1 MLAAVDWWVIGAYL
15 SLLTTLGVLLASR
28 QQSGADY
35 FVAGRSAS
43 PLSIALSVLATQ
55 CSTNSILGA
64 PAFVAFV
71 AGGGL
76 VWLQYELAVPLA
88 MIFTMVFIIPVFQRL
103 RLVSVYE
110 YLEHRFDL
118 RTRLLL
124 SGVFQVLR
132 LLAAAV
138 TIYGVSAMIDLI
150 TGLGFFYSVL
160 LFGAFTVL
168 YDVLGGIRAVIWSD
182 VIQMAIL
189 ASVLGYLLWL
199 LSADAGGLSMMLQA
213 LPEDRLAALD
223 FGHHGLGDG
232 HDFAFWPM
240 LIGGFFLYV
249 SYYGCDQ
256 SQVQRQL
263 CASSQADGQIILL
276 LNGLLRFPLVLLYCL
291 LGVGIAVY
299 ASSHPD
305 FVASLPQQNGQ
316 PNYNMALPLLFLLE
330 LPDGVKG
337 IAVVGVL
344 AAAMSSLD
352 SVINSLSAVTME
364 DFVKRCGWVSFD
376 SDHAEIRWSKVLTA
390 VWGTVAIVLAFWVDD
405 IASTVLVAVNK
416 LGSLINGPLLAVFVM
431 GLLTQSVRGRGA
443 RMGFAAGFMSNL
455 LLWLGAP
462 EVSWLWWNVS
472 GFLIAVVI
480 GVLSSRRGAG
490 WVAAPDTVW
499 TQAFFVGQGFER
511 TWALRYIML
520 AGATSGFLLVLAVF
534 GLR

>member
-1 MLAAVDWWVIGAYL
+1 MLAAIDWWVIGAYL
-15 SLLTTLGVLLASR
+15 SFLIVLGLLLASR

-35 FVAGRSAS
+35 FVASRSGPS
-43 PLSIALSVLATQ
+43 MSIALSVLATQ

-64 PAFVAFV
+64 PACVGFVT
-71 AGGGL
+71 GGGL

-103 RLVSVYE
+103 RLISVYE

-118 RTRLLL
+118 QTRLLL

-132 LLAAAV
+132 LLAAAI

-150 TGLGFFYSVL
+150 TGLGFFHSVL

-199 LSADAGGLSMMLQA
+199 LSADAGGMEVMLQA
-213 LPEDRLAALD
+213 LPEDRLVALD
-223 FGHHGLGDG
+223 FEHHGLGDG
-232 HDFAFWPM
+232 QDFAFWPM

-263 CASSQADGQIILL
+263 CASTQKDGQTILL

-291 LGVGIAVY
+291 LGAGIAVY
-299 ASSHPD
+299 ASTHTN
-305 FVASLPQQNGQ
+305 FVDSLPQQNGQ

-337 IAVVGVL
+337 IAIVGVL

-364 DFVKRCGWVSFD
+364 DFVKRCGWVSLETD
-376 SDHAEIRWSKVLTA
+376 KAEIRWSKVLTA
-390 VWGTVAIVLAFWVDD
+390 AWGSLAIVLAFWVDD
-405 IASTVLVAVNK
+405 IATTVLVAVNK

-431 GLLTQSVRGRGA
+431 GLLTRRASGPGA
-443 RMGFAAGFMSNL
+443 RYGFVAGFLVNL
-455 LLWLGAP
+455 ALWLGAP
-462 EVSWLWWNVS
+462 DISWLWWNVI
-472 GFLIAVVI
+472 GFI
-480 GVLSSRRGAG
+480 
-490 WVAAPDTVW
+490 VALLVGLVFAP
-499 TQAFFVGQGFER
+499 AERER
-511 TWALRYIML
+511 TGGVIWSRESLMAAGFDARWRLRYATLFGAALIFTLML
-520 AGATSGFLLVLAVF
+520 SAF
-534 GLR
+534 GVR

>member
-15 SLLTTLGVLLASR
+15 FLLIALGFLLAAR

-35 FVAGRSAS
+35 FVAGRTAS
-43 PLSIALSVLATQ
+43 PISIALSVLATQ

-103 RLVSVYE
+103 RLISVYE

-118 RTRLLL
+118 QTRLLL

-199 LSADAGGLSMMLQA
+199 LSADAGGLSVMLQA
-213 LPEDRLAALD
+213 LPEDRLASLD

-232 HDFAFWPM
+232 QDFAFWPM

-263 CASSQADGQIILL
+263 CASSQADGQTILL

-299 ASSHPD
+299 ASSHVD
-305 FVASLPQQNGQ
+305 FVGSLPQQNGQ

-352 SVINSLSAVTME
+352 S
-364 DFVKRCGWVSFD
+364 
-376 SDHAEIRWSKVLTA
+376 
-390 VWGTVAIVLAFWVDD
+390 
-405 IASTVLVAVNK
+405 
-416 LGSLINGPLLAVFVM
+416 
-431 GLLTQSVRGRGA
+431 
-443 RMGFAAGFMSNL
+443 
-455 LLWLGAP
+455 
-462 EVSWLWWNVS
+462 
-472 GFLIAVVI
+472 
-480 GVLSSRRGAG
+480 
-490 WVAAPDTVW
+490 
-499 TQAFFVGQGFER
+499 
-511 TWALRYIML
+511 
-520 AGATSGFLLVLAVF
+520 
-534 GLR
+534 

>member
-1 MLAAVDWWVIGAYL
+1 MLATVDWWVIGTYL
-15 SLLTTLGVLLASR
+15 FLLLALGGVLSRR

-35 FVAGRSAS
+35 FVAGRSER
-43 PLSIALSVLATQ
+43 PFSIALSVLATQ

-64 PAFVAFV
+64 PAFVAFA

-88 MIFTMVFIIPVFQRL
+88 MIFTMIFVIPMFQRL
-103 RLVSVYE
+103 QLVSVYE
-110 YLEHRFDL
+110 YLERRFDL
-118 RTRLLL
+118 KTRLLL
-124 SGVFQVLR
+124 SGVFQALR

-150 TGLGFFYSVL
+150 TGIGFLASVL
-160 LFGAFTVL
+160 IFGAFTVL

-182 VIQMAIL
+182 VLQMVIL
-189 ASVLGYLLWL
+189 VSVLGYLLWL
-199 LSADAGGLSMMLQA
+199 LAGDAGGLDAMLVNVS
-213 LPEDRLAALD
+213 EDRLAALD

-263 CASSQADGQIILL
+263 CAKNQRDGQTILL
-276 LNGLLRFPLVLLYCL
+276 LNGVLRFPLVLLYCL
-291 LGVGIAVY
+291 IGIGIAVY
-299 ASSHPD
+299 AETHTE
-305 FVASLPQQNGQ
+305 FVTLLPETDGQ
-316 PNYNMALPLLFLLE
+316 PNYNMALPLLFLME
-330 LPDGVKG
+330 LPDGLKG

-364 DFVKRCGWVSFD
+364 DFVKRCHWASMD
-376 SDHAEIRWSKVLTA
+376 SELAEIRWSKALTA
-390 VWGTVAIVLAFWVDD
+390 FWGLLAIVLAFWVDD

-431 GLLTQSVRGRGA
+431 GLLTERATGLGVKV
-443 RMGFAAGFMSNL
+443 GFAVGFMSNGA
-455 LLWLGAP
+455 LWLGAP
-462 EVSWLWWNVS
+462 GVSWLWWNVS
-472 GFLIAVVI
+472 GFLVAVVV
-480 GVLSSRRGAG
+480 GLAVSSRAVTGSSRSDAVWSMVLLRSEGFDG
-490 WVAAPDTVW
+490 RWVM
-499 TQAFFVGQGFER
+499 
-511 TWALRYIML
+511 RYIAL
-520 AGATSGFLLVLAVF
+520 ALAAIGFWATLASLGA
-534 GLR
+534 